1 MNRQCGIYSFF
12 LLFFFLHAPG
22 TILGIAALGLML
34 LAAILAALWFSEAA
48 LAIEFGLPFCEGKW
62 LLAILTNEGFFILRR
77 TLPRS

>member
-12 LLFFFLHAPG
+12 LLFFFLHVPG

-48 LAIEFGLPFCEGKW
+48 LVIEFFCEGKW